1 MQKEYKLFVVNYTK
15 GKEENIIVLKY
26 KRCFGQ

>member
-1 MQKEYKLFVVNYTK
+1 MQKVQTFVVNYTK